1 MYQIATEETFQD
13 GQTIFDEGSSG
24 DWVYVIDSGAVELSK
39 HVKGEKIVIELLGP
53 GDIFGELAFVAHVPR
68 TATARAVGQTT
79 IGIIDRNFLDQEY
92 NKLSQHFQVILK
104 TLALRLKKTTE
115 AIVNSKI
122 AEAGSKSS

>member
-13 GQTIFDEGSSG
+13 GQIIFDEGSSG

-39 HVKGEKIVIELLGP
+39 KIKGKKVIIEVLEP
-53 GDIFGELAFVAHVPR
+53 GDIFGELAFIAHVPR

-92 NKLSQHFQVILK
+92 NKLSQYFQVILR

-122 AEAGSKSS
+122 AEEDSRS